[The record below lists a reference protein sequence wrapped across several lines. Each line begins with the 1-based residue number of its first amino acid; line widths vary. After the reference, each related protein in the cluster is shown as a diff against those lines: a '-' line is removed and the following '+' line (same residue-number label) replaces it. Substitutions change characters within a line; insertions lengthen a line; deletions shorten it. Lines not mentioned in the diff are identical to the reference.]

1 MSRAVSDLVT
11 LENIEVH
18 FEDSGLLGR
27 EPEVVK
33 AVDDVS
39 LTIGENE
46 VLALV
51 GESGC
56 GKTTLGK
63 TAVGLQRPTGGT
75 IRYRG
80 QDIWEAKEGVGNVS
94 IPYRKIRRS
103 LQIIHQDPGSS
114 LNPNR
119 TVLANMTV
127 PLNNFRSDLTPSQ
140 TEQIVHKFLERLGI
154 TPAEN
159 YANRFPHQLS
169 GGEQQRVVL
178 ARAMLMEPDL
188 VLADEAVSALDVSLR
203 VEMMDLMLELQ
214 EMFNTSY
221 LFISHDFAN
230 ARYLAKKADG
240 RIGVMYLGKL
250 VEVGSADEIL
260 QNPKHPY
267 TKTLVWSTPSLD
279 PDVAEAEIRKQPPVR
294 TADIPD
300 PKNPPGGC
308 NFHTRCPKVIPPDDI
323 DIHQRTYNEI
333 MTLRHAIDDRT
344 LEDDRLFESVGVDPE
359 KEGERREHAAAFV
372 SETLSEYFEG
382 NLTGAHRGRV
392 EDALEAVAVGEWET
406 ASSTLSEPYASVCER
421 TLPDIDSSA
430 DHPVA
435 CHLYED
441 AETVA
446 PEPTPTD

>member
-1 MSRAVSDLVT
+1 MSADDPPLLS
-11 LENIEVH
+11 LENLEVH

-27 EPEVVK
+27 DPDVVK

-63 TAVGLQRPTGGT
+63 TAIGLQRPTSGT

-80 QDIWEAKEGVGNVS
+80 QDISEAQEGVGDVS
-94 IPYRKIRRS
+94 IPYRQIRRS

-119 TVLANMTV
+119 PVLSNMTV
-127 PLNNFRSDLTPSQ
+127 PLNNFRPDLTASQ
-140 TEQIVHKFLERLGI
+140 KEQIIHKFLERLGI

-203 VEMMDLMLELQ
+203 VEMMNLMLELQ

-250 VEVGSADEIL
+250 VEIGSADEIL

-279 PDVAEAEIRKQPPVR
+279 PDVAESEIKKQPPVR

-300 PKNPPGGC
+300 PQNPPSGC
-308 NFHTRCPKVIPPDDI
+308 NFHTRCPKVIPPEDADI
-323 DIHQRTYNEI
+323 DQRTYNDI
-333 MTLRHAIDDRT
+333 MTLRHDIDDQT
-344 LEDDRLFESVGVDPE
+344 IEVDRLFESVGVD
-359 KEGERREHAAAFV
+359 
-372 SETLSEYFEG
+372 SETDADRRANADAFIDAVLSEYFDG
-382 NLTGAHRGRV
+382 NVAQPHRDRV
-392 EDALEAVAVGEWET
+392 EAALEAVAVGEWDE
-406 ASSTLSEPYASVCER
+406 ASTTLSEPYTSVCER
-421 TLPDIDSSA
+421 TEPLLDQSS
-430 DHPVA
+430 DHPAA
-435 CHLYED
+435 CHLYTD
-441 AETVA
+441 AEIDS
-446 PEPTPTD
+446 PEPAPMD

>member
-1 MSRAVSDLVT
+1 MSKTEHPLVDLDD
-11 LENIEVH
+11 LEVH
-18 FEDSGLLGR
+18 YSDSNLLGGS
-27 EPEVVK
+27 EEVVK
-33 AVDDVS
+33 AVDGVD
-39 LTIGENE
+39 LTIDDNE

-80 QDIWEAKEGVGNVS
+80 QDIWESKEGLGDVS
-94 IPYRKIRRS
+94 IPFKKIRRS

-119 TVLANMTV
+119 TVMANMKV
-127 PLNNFRSDLTPSQ
+127 PLNNYRSDLTSNQ
-140 TEQIVHKFLERLGI
+140 AEQIVLQFLDRMGI

-178 ARAMLMEPDL
+178 ARALLMEPDL
-188 VLADEAVSALDVSLR
+188 ILADEAVSALDVSLR

-214 EMFNTSY
+214 ELFNTSY

-250 VEVGSADEIL
+250 VEIGSADEIL
-260 QNPKHPY
+260 HDPKHPY
-267 TKTLVWSTPSLD
+267 TKTLVWATPSLD
-279 PDVAEAEIRKQPPVR
+279 PTIAEDEIRAKPPVR

-300 PKNPPGGC
+300 PKNPPSGC
-308 NFHTRCPKVIPPDDI
+308 NFHTRCPKVIPPEDI
-323 DIHQRTYNEI
+323 DIAQKTYNEI
-333 MTLRHAIDDRT
+333 MTLRHDIDSQS
-344 LEDDRLFESVGVDPE
+344 LEVERFFENLGVGLDDDV
-359 KEGERREHAAAFV
+359 ERRAQTESFV
-372 SETLSEYFEG
+372 DAVVEEYFETE
-382 NLTGAHRGRV
+382 LTAPHRGRV
-392 EDALEAVAVGEWET
+392 RDALGEVAQEEWES
-406 ASSTLSEPYASVCER
+406 ASSLLVEHYESVCER
-421 TLPDIDSSA
+421 DTPGLAEDR

-435 CHLYED
+435 CHLYTDED
-441 AETVA
+441 AESA
-446 PEPTPTD
+446 ELLRSD